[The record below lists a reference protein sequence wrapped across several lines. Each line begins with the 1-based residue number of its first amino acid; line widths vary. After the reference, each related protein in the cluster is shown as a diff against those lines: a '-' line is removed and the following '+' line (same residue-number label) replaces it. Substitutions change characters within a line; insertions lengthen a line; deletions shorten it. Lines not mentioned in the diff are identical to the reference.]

1 MKLRVVD
8 EYCKGCG
15 YCITICPKNV
25 LKEYNHLNSKGY
37 VIPEILNMED
47 CIYCKK
53 CELIC
58 PEMAITIEKEE
69 VET

>member
-1 MKLRVVD
+1 MKFIIV
-8 EYCKGCG
+8 EKYCKGCG
-15 YCITICPKNV
+15 YCIEICPKQV
-25 LKEYNHLNSKGY
+25 IKESNNLNKKGY
-37 VIPEILNMED
+37 VLPEIQNIDD

-69 VET
+69 AET